1 MMRLTAFSLLAVS
14 ALAISACGRQSGP
27 EEVPTAMTGTDPE
40 AGVATSTEDIVAE
53 LNAIYA
59 DFNEEFLKM
68 NPVIATFRGDNRY
81 NDQWFPMDPLS
92 DEYLEASHAM
102 NQRYLERITA
112 IDPATLNATDR
123 ANYEIFKLDREQA
136 IERHRLGYN
145 AFEQL
150 TPISQFF
157 SVPNFLVQ
165 LGSGSVGQ
173 PFRTPEDYDN
183 WLKRSA
189 GFTRHVELSIS
200 RMREGIEAGVV
211 QPSVLIEKTLPQLE
225 AQIVDSAEKSAF
237 WQPIVNMP
245 EDFSNDD
252 RERLTAAYR
261 KHIEDVLVPAY
272 SELHDYLENEYLQHT
287 RDTVGQS
294 EVPGGRDYYAYMVRE
309 TTTTNY
315 TPEEIHEI
323 GKREAKRIY
332 AEMEKVKDRVGFEGD
347 MQAFF
352 DYLRTEPGFY
362 YDNAEDLLAEYEAL
376 RAKIDPQL
384 PKLFDVVPETPYIL
398 KEVEPFRAKSMAAA
412 QYFPGT
418 PDGSRPGIFYVNT
431 YDLPAR
437 PKYTME
443 ALSLHEANPG
453 HHFQV
458 MIAWEMDELPAFR
471 RFGFYTAFVE
481 GWGLYAES
489 LGPELGMYED
499 PYQYLGWLIFD
510 IWRANRL
517 VVDTGMHAL
526 GWSREQAIDWMKS
539 NSPMAE
545 TDVVAEVERYIAI
558 PSQALAYKI
567 GQLKIRELRTRAE
580 QALGD
585 DFDIRDFHTQVLATG
600 ALPLFVLED
609 KIDRWIESKLSS

>member
-1 MMRLTAFSLLAVS
+1 MRRTLILLFSLTALS
-14 ALAISACGRQSGP
+14 ITACDRNSGP
-27 EEVPTAMTGTDPE
+27 AEVPTAEADSSQVTGVVSPADDV
-40 AGVATSTEDIVAE
+40 VAALD
-53 LNAIYA
+53 AIYEEY
-59 DFNEEFLKM
+59 NEEFLEM
-68 NPVIATFRGDNRY
+68 NPIFATFRGDNRY
-81 NDQWFPMDPLS
+81 NDRWFPMDPLS

-102 NQRYLERITA
+102 NQRYLERISA
-112 IDPATLNATDR
+112 IDPATLDAADR
-123 ANYEIFKLDREQA
+123 ANYEIFRLEREQA
-136 IERHRLGYN
+136 IERHRLGFN
-145 AFEQL
+145 AFQQL

-165 LGSGSVGQ
+165 LGSGAVGQ
-173 PFRTPEDYDN
+173 PFNTPEDYDN

-200 RMREGIEAGVV
+200 RMREGVEAGVV
-211 QPSVLIEKTLPQLE
+211 QPTVLIEKTLPQLE
-225 AQIVDSAEKSAF
+225 AQVVESAEDSTF
-237 WQPIVNMP
+237 WQPIANMP
-245 EDFSNDD
+245 EDFSDED

-261 KHIEDVLVPAY
+261 EHIESVLVPAY
-272 SELHDYLENEYLQHT
+272 SRLHDYLETEYLEHT
-287 RDTVGQS
+287 RETVGQS
-294 EVPGGRDYYAYMVRE
+294 DVPGGKDYYAYIVRE

-332 AEMEKVKDRVGFEGD
+332 AEMEKVKARVGFEGD

-352 DYLRTEPGFY
+352 EYLRTDPKFY
-362 YDNAEDLLAEYEAL
+362 YDNAEDLLAGYEAL
-376 RAKIDPQL
+376 RDKIDPAL
-384 PKLFDVVPETPYIL
+384 PALFDVVPDTQYVL
-398 KEVEPFRAKSMAAA
+398 REVEPFRAQSMAAA

-431 YDLPAR
+431 YDLGAR

-471 RFGFYTAFVE
+471 RFGFYTAFIE

-526 GWSREQAIDWMKS
+526 GWSREEAIEWMKS

-545 TDVVAEVERYIAI
+545 TDVIAEVERYIAI

-585 DFDIRDFHTQVLATG
+585 DFDVREFHSQVLTTG
-600 ALPLFVLED
+600 ALPLYVLED
-609 KIDRWIESKLSS
+609 KIDRWIESELST